1 MDDHILERTS
11 KERKNQLNLSAPLQ
25 KVANKKEKGRNFFC
39 HRNQVANKIFNIAQL
54 YYII

>member
-25 KVANKKEKGRNFFC
+25 KVDNKKDQK
-39 HRNQVANKIFNIAQL
+39 
-54 YYII
+54 